1 MCFKK
6 ENEKW
11 EVKRF
16 DQTTNPIEYF
26 VFEDENI
33 AWAANAYKGLYRLR
47 FDKTYDEIVDFKSY
61 ETKGL
66 SSDYN
71 VRIYKLNNSICFK
84 TNKGWQ
90 KYEPILDSIV
100 DYELLNENFGRNA
113 YVISEENDSKLAL
126 KNDNL

>member
-1 MCFKK
+1 VCFKK